1 MAVPYIGS
9 KISLISK
16 SEIRY
21 EGILYTID
29 TKESTVAL
37 QNVRSFGTEGR
48 KRDGEQIPPSNEV
61 YDYIIFR
68 GSDIKDLHVVETPQQ
83 PPANPSRPHDPAIIS
98 MQNPGHGP
106 QQNAPYPNFPQY
118 GPGPQ
123 YNQQFNPY
131 YGVPNNYYGYQQQMG
146 QSGHPNAQTG
156 ANSQSNQQNNQQQ
169 RPPVQEQKTQEKKVE
184 EKSKPQQTTEAPAN
198 QKTETQSNQQVQPS
212 PVTQLSAPSNQSQAE
227 NDGQYHQQRGQN
239 QSSRGGRPDNRRGSN
254 NGGYANA
261 VQRGDQRNQPRGG
274 GQRRPPTNRTN
285 PSAPKQPLEE
295 FDLEASNARF
305 EKEKI
310 LAEVSN
316 QEHVD
321 KAYDKTSS
329 FFDSISCEA
338 TDRMKEKDRRK
349 ESQEQRKIDQ
359 ETFGM
364 EKLHMR
370 GGYRGRGRG
379 GHSGQ
384 SGQQRRNTYGG
395 NSNNYGN
402 NRNDYGNN
410 NRSDFGNNN
419 RNDYGGN
426 NNRTDFGGNNRN
438 DYGGNNNRSDYG
450 NRNENQNRDNNRQR
464 DPYQKQVFRPVSA
477 EKGPRPGNKQ

>member
-48 KRDGEQIPPSNEV
+48 KREGDQIPPSNEV

-83 PPANPSRPHDPAIIS
+83 PPAPANRPHDPAIIS
-98 MQNPGHGP
+98 MQNPGLGP

-118 GPGPQ
+118 GPVPPQ

-131 YGVPNNYYGYQQQMG
+131 YGVPNSYYGFQQQQMG
-146 QSGHPNAQTG
+146 NPNAQP
-156 ANSQSNQQNNQQQ
+156 NSQSNQQSNQQQ
-169 RPPVQEQKTQEKKVE
+169 RPPVQEQKSQEKKVE
-184 EKSKPQQTTEAPAN
+184 DKSKQQPTQEAPAP
-198 QKTETQSNQQVQPS
+198 QKVET
-212 PVTQLSAPSNQSQAE
+212 PSNQPTPVSQQPPASNQAPSFD
-227 NDGQYHQQRGQN
+227 NDNQQQQRGQN
-239 QSSRGGRPDNRRGSN
+239 QSSRGGRQDNRRGSN
-254 NGGYANA
+254 TGGYANA
-261 VQRGDQRNQPRGG
+261 VQRGDQRNQSRG

-285 PSAPKQPLEE
+285 GPKQPLEE

-310 LAEVSN
+310 YAEVANAN
-316 QEHVD
+316 QDQLE

-329 FFDSISCEA
+329 FFDQISCEA
-338 TDRMKEKDRRK
+338 TDRLKDKDRRK
-349 ESQEQRKIDQ
+349 EMQEQRKIDQ

-370 GGYRGRGRG
+370 GGFRGRGRG
-379 GHSGQ
+379 GHSGGH
-384 SGQQRRNTYGG
+384 SGGQRRNTYGG
-395 NSNNYGN
+395 NTNRNDYGGNRNDYGNNNYGN
-402 NRNDYGNN
+402 NRNDYNN
-410 NRSDFGNNN
+410 NRNDHGNRNEFGNNN
-419 RNDYGGN
+419 RNEFGN
-426 NNRTDFGGNNRN
+426 N
-438 DYGGNNNRSDYG
+438 
-450 NRNENQNRDNNRQR
+450 NRNENQQNRDNRSR
-464 DPYQKQVFRPVSA
+464 DQFQKQVFRPVSA